1 MISLSRCLSG
11 LFFMI
16 NFNGTLV
23 ENAQLALENRGY
35 TWGDALFET
44 LKVVNSKI
52 LFWEDHYF
60 RLMASMRILR
70 MEIPMTFT
78 MEFLEQ
84 QILNTIEAN
93 NLSSSAVKVRFN
105 VDRGEGGNSLPITK
119 TISYYIETEALE
131 ANSYTFFETSNTY
144 TVDLYKDFFV
154 APGLLSTLNTNN
166 RIMNVLGS
174 IYAKEN
180 DLENCLLLNTDKNVI
195 GALTGNVFLVNA
207 NKVKTPPL
215 LDGCIN
221 GIMRKQVLELIKTTE
236 DYEIEEASVSVFELQ
251 KADEVFI
258 TNVVQGIQPVLTYRK
273 KTYGTKVS
281 QDVVQR
287 LNAKLQLD

>member
-1 MISLSRCLSG
+1 
-11 LFFMI
+11 MI

-23 ENAQLALENRGY
+23 ENPQLSLENRGY
-35 TWGDALFET
+35 KWGDALFET

-84 QILNTIEAN
+84 EILNTIQAN
-93 NLSSSAVKVRFN
+93 NLRSSAAKVRFN
-105 VDRGEGGNSLPITK
+105 VDRGEGGNSLPIKK
-119 TISYYIETEALE
+119 TISYYIETEALVDI
-131 ANSYTFFETSNTY
+131 SYTFFETSNTY

-195 GALTGNVFLVNA
+195 GALTGNVFLVNG
-207 NKVKTPPL
+207 NKIKTPPI

-251 KADEVFI
+251 KADELFI
-258 TNVVQGIQPVLTYRK
+258 TNVVQGIQSVLIYRK
-273 KTYGTKVS
+273 KSYTNKVS
-281 QDVVQR
+281 QDLVQK
-287 LNAKLQLD
+287 LNAKWQLA